1 MSENKYY
8 KQYCKQKNITI
19 EVMENDINYIPKLP
33 SSIFKK
39 RSRYVDENNRENI
52 YLTTSSGTQGT
63 LSKIPRDSV
72 T

>member
-1 MSENKYY
+1 
-8 KQYCKQKNITI
+8 
-19 EVMENDINYIPKLP
+19 MENDINYIPKLP